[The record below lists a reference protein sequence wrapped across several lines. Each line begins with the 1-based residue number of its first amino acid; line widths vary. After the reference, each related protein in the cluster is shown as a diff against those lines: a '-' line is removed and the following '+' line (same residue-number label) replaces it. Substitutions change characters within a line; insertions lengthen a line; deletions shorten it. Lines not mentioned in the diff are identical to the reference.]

1 MRRRPERAAAFF
13 HCRTPGRKRAVM
25 GGSGNWLPVLPAFLC
40 DIGDYSP
47 AANRCRELSCEFDAL
62 DKLLHRGKIQSTFFK
77 RLIGLFL
84 RVAP

>member
-13 HCRTPGRKRAVM
+13 HCRTPGRKRA
-25 GGSGNWLPVLPAFLC
+25 VLPAFLC